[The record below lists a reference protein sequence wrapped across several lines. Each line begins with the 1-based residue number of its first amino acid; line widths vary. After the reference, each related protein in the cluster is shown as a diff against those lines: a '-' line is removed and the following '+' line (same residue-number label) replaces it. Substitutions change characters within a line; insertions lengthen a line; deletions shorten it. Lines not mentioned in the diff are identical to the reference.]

1 MTEITQVKH
10 HAGTKLDHI
19 LACATQVFCEK
30 GYEGASIRDLSRLS
44 DVSLSGLYYYFESK
58 EELLYLIQKHC
69 FTTLIER
76 AQERLSQITGNES
89 QPEARLRAFIHNHV
103 GYFLQNSEAMK
114 VLSHESDTL
123 TEPYAYE
130 VAEIKRA
137 YYHLCRGIL
146 DELKQERNLKRLD
159 TRVAVMGLFGMMN
172 WIYTWHNADLDPD
185 AEQLAEHM
193 SEMFFSGVLGAGG
206 RKKE

>member
-10 HAGTKLDHI
+10 SVGAKLDHI

-44 DVSLSGLYYYFESK
+44 GVSLSGLYYYFESK

-76 AQERLSQITGNES
+76 AQERLSQIAVGES
-89 QPEARLRAFIHNHV
+89 KPEARLRAFIHNHV

-123 TEPYAYE
+123 TEQYADE

-146 DELKQERNLKRLD
+146 DELKLERNLKRLD

-206 RKKE
+206 RERE